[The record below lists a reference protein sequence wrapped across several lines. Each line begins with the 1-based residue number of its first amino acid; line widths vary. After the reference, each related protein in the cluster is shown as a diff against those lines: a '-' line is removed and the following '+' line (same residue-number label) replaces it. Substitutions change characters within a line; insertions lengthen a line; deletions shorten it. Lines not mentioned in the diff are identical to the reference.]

1 MICKYFYL
9 FKTNNKKKKKD
20 GAVSRI
26 CVRRELKVQFF
37 FVFFQLKSKIELNTV
52 VIYITY
58 ICFVIHIRR

>member
-26 CVRRELKVQFF
+26 CVRSELKVQFF
-37 FVFFQLKSKIELNTV
+37 FCVFSIKK
-52 VIYITY
+52 
-58 ICFVIHIRR
+58 